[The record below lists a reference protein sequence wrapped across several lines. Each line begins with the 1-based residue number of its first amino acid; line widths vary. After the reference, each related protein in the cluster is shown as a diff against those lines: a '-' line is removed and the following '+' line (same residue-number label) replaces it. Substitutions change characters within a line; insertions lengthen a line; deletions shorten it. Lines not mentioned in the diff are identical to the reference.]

1 MLGLLAGPRNV
12 TMMLGNCVLHARS
25 ETMPVAYQ
33 FKVTLIH
40 SNPPVWRRILVPE
53 GSLDD
58 LHKWVQTAMGW
69 ENAHLHRFDI
79 QRKHYGDPEMLDD
92 GFGETRVIDSLGVQ
106 LADLFDRPRPAK
118 RFTYEYDFGD
128 GWMHEL
134 EFEGIVDPPR
144 GKKPPCCLEGER
156 ACPPEDCGGVWGYAH
171 LLDVLADP
179 NHEEYEQ
186 YAEWF
191 PNGIDVEVFRTNEAT
206 KAMRQGLPRWG
217 D

>member
-1 MLGLLAGPRNV
+1 
-12 TMMLGNCVLHARS
+12 
-25 ETMPVAYQ
+25 MPVAYQ